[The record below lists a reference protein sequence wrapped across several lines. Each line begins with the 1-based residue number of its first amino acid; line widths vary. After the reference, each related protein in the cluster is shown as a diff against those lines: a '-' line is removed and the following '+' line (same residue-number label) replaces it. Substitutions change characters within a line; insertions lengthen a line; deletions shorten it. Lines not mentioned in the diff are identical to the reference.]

1 MKIACISDTHGLFL
15 PEIPDDADIVLHA
28 GDVGPDRNALDWLE
42 GPFSDWAER
51 VGRPIYCTW
60 GNHDFFGERGTIFD
74 YPDNVSFWVDAEA
87 VYNGVKMWFSPWSNR
102 FGNWA
107 FMESEADL
115 ARRWERIPEDTQ
127 IIVSHGPPKG
137 YGDRIFWDGHYQEVG
152 SKSLLD
158 RFLSLPEAS
167 LLVCGHIHEAAGR
180 YQPAPGKLVVNASQV
195 DEFYDPVQNAVQIV
209 EF

>member
-15 PEIPDDADIVLHA
+15 PKIPDDADIVLHA

-42 GPFSDWAER
+42 GPFFTWAER

-60 GNHDFFGERGTIFD
+60 GNHDFFGERGTVFD
-74 YPDNVSFWVDAEA
+74 YPDNVSFRVDES
-87 VYNGVKMWFSPWSNR
+87 VSVDGVIVWFSPWSNQ
-102 FGNWA
+102 FGYWA
-107 FMESEADL
+107 FMETESDL
-115 ARRWERIPEDTQ
+115 ARRWKQIPVDTH

-137 YGDRIFWDGHYQEVG
+137 YGDRIFWEGHCQQVG

-167 LLVCGHIHEAAGR
+167 LLVCGHIHEAAGQ
-180 YQPAPGKLVVNASQV
+180 YQPAPGKLVVNASQLN
-195 DEFYDPVQNAVQIV
+195 EHYDPVYNAVRIV
-209 EF
+209 EV